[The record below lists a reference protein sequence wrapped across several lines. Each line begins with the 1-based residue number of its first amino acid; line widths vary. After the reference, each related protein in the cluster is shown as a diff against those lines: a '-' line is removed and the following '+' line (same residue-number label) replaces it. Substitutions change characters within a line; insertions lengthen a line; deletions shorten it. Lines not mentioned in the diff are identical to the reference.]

1 MKRWRFVC
9 SLAAIPAAARGA
21 AAETVSPAEAIARLF
36 TAPTIDA
43 AWFSSLFL
51 ATYSV
56 DQERAIVADILG
68 ALGGYKGLVPNGNGY
83 TVSFERGSVQATA
96 RLNQDGAFIFLIFSR
111 MQSSLAAGRMA
122 AVFTTTPIPEDWFSR
137 GVLTSMGI
145 VEIRGIV
152 STLETKFGT
161 FQGAAPVPDGTYDLS
176 FSKGH
181 VTGLI
186 FIGADGKIES
196 LNFRVGDT

>member
-1 MKRWRFVC
+1 MKRWTFLC
-9 SLAAIPAAARGA
+9 SLAAAPTVRGVAAAA
-21 AAETVSPAEAIARLF
+21 AVSTAEAIARLF
-36 TAPTIDA
+36 TSPTIDP

-56 DQERAIVADILG
+56 DQERTLVADILG
-68 ALGGYKGLVPNGNGY
+68 GLGGYKGLVTNGNGF
-83 TVSFERGSVQATA
+83 TVSFQRGSVQATA
-96 RLNQDGAFIFLIFSR
+96 RLNQDGAFTFLIFSR
-111 MQSSLAAGRMA
+111 MQSPLAAGRIA

-152 STLETKFGT
+152 STLENKFGA
-161 FQGAAPVPDGTYDLS
+161 FQGAAPAPDGTYDLT

-181 VTGLI
+181 ATGLI